1 MKRSLVVKTTFTV
14 IVAFLVGWIVGCAS
28 TPKVDWNT
36 RVGNYT
42 YDQAVVELGP
52 PDKQAKL
59 SDNTIVA
66 EWVKRT
72 SGSGFSIGIG
82 GGGLV
87 GSHTALGGGVSQGV
101 GSYHDK
107 VLKLVFAPDGRLASW
122 SKNY

>member
-1 MKRSLVVKTTFTV
+1 MKFALKYWVSATFA
-14 IVAFLVGWIVGCAS
+14 IVLALAAGCAS

-59 SDNTIVA
+59 SDNTTVA
-66 EWVKRT
+66 EWIKRT

-82 GGGLV
+82 AGGFAGP
-87 GSHTALGGGVSQGV
+87 HTAVGGGVGHSV
-101 GSYHDK
+101 GSYQDK

>member
-1 MKRSLVVKTTFTV
+1 MKFSFPIVVALLLAW
-14 IVAFLVGWIVGCAS
+14 VAGCAS
-28 TPKVDWNT
+28 TPKIDWNT

-59 SDNTIVA
+59 SDNTTVA
-66 EWVKRT
+66 MWIKQSR
-72 SGSGFSIGIG
+72 GSGFSIGLG
-82 GGGLV
+82 TGGLV
-87 GSHTALGGGVSQGV
+87 GPHTAVGGGVSQSV
-101 GSYHDK
+101 GGYHDQ